1 MEIETFTKSQDCSA
15 TEFSNALV
23 VKSNLKLVKTVCFA
37 YTCKDKEIQQRR
49 SRIRFL
55 FFYSLKDVIA
65 SVNSLY
71 EVQIIDVA
79 VLYENT
85 HLKHFVFGA
94 PTGPA
99 KVTRVHCHSCPGLP
113 VLVS

>member
-1 MEIETFTKSQDCSA
+1 MEIEIFTKSQDSSA

-23 VKSNLKLVKTVCFA
+23 VKSHLKLVEAVCFA
-37 YTCKDKEIQQRR
+37 YKEKEIQHHC

-55 FFYSLKDVIA
+55 FFCSLKDVIA
-65 SVNSLY
+65 SMNSLY
-71 EVQIIDVA
+71 EVRIIDVA

-85 HLKHFVFGA
+85 NLKHFVFGA

-99 KVTRVHCHSCPGLP
+99 KVSCLHCHSCPGLP
-113 VLVS
+113 VPVS